1 MSLLRRNQQLAAV
14 LVATTLSACAS
25 HGSAPPGPY
34 YQKVSALVHF
44 PDFYPGLGI
53 LYVQPT
59 TLPYGPF
66 RAYDRD
72 GNLVNT
78 IFMVPLQDLDKHS
91 TIRNLEGMPLP
102 VDHVEIYFN
111 SGHPGVDIPHY
122 HIVMWH
128 VSPERQKTL
137 Q

>member
-1 MSLLRRNQQLAAV
+1 MSFGRRNPIGAALLAA
-14 LVATTLSACAS
+14 LALAACAPRLS
-25 HGSAPPGPY
+25 EPPQLP

-44 PDFYPGLGI
+44 PDFYPGLGT

-66 RAYDRD
+66 RGYDRN
-72 GNLVNT
+72 GELVNT
-78 IFMVPLQDLDKHS
+78 IYMVPLHDLDRHAS
-91 TIRNLEGMPLP
+91 IRNIQGTPLP

-111 SGHPGVDIPHY
+111 SGHPGVEMPHY
-122 HIVMWH
+122 HIVLWH
-128 VSPERQKTL
+128 VSAERQKTL